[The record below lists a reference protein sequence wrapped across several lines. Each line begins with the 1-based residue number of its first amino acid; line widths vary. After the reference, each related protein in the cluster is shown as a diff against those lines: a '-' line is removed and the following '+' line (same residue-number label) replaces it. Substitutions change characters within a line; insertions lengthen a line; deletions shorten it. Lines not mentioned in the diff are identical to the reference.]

1 VMTGLGGTVA
11 YDAFASKYL
20 DPNKSN
26 SYVADLSAF
35 VADRKGVA
43 DLSGAN
49 AWTMFQELPAADRL
63 NFVRQIFF
71 KILRTTGV
79 DAKRPVS
86 LTLDN
91 YNAGYDAIAT
101 LFPGKNYAG
110 DLDMFYSQ
118 IKTMDGGDV
127 TLMVP
132 GGKIN
137 VGLAVVTSD
146 IGGDRRARIPG
157 ELGLLTLRGGAINT
171 FSADSVLVNQ
181 NRVFTLGGGDIVMWS
196 SNGDIDAGKGA
207 KTALNA
213 PPPRLVYNSITG
225 TYTAELSG
233 EATGSGIGTLQTLAS
248 VPPGDVVLMAPH
260 GTVNA
265 GDSGIRV
272 SGNLVIAAQFVVNTD
287 NIQVKGTSIGV
298 PTSVNNSAALT
309 TANNIGAASQQLEK
323 PSTNNGSEKASIII
337 VEVLG
342 YGGGNPEGGDEGRK
356 RDNKDR
362 QSNYDPNGM
371 FRVIGNGALTAEQNK
386 NLTEEERAKL

>member
-1 VMTGLGGTVA
+1 
-11 YDAFASKYL
+11 
-20 DPNKSN
+20 
-26 SYVADLSAF
+26 
-35 VADRKGVA
+35 
-43 DLSGAN
+43 
-49 AWTMFQELPAADRL
+49 
-63 NFVRQIFF
+63 
-71 KILRTTGV
+71 
-79 DAKRPVS
+79 
-86 LTLDN
+86 
-91 YNAGYDAIAT
+91 
-101 LFPGKNYAG
+101 
-110 DLDMFYSQ
+110 
-118 IKTMDGGDV
+118 
-127 TLMVP
+127 MVP

-309 TANNIGAASQQLEK
+309 TANNIGGASQQLEK